1 MLPIKTTRIF
11 LFLLFLLSST
21 LFAYQPQ
28 IVSEKLLNY
37 NHLKTAWINNLVLGK
52 GEAVDKLFVMDEDIY
67 VLTSHNTLF
76 CLSKKNGMIRFVMP
90 VAAEGLPVFE
100 PKLHENRLFLIAA
113 NNLLVIDTDIGTRLH
128 KQRIKFSVTAA
139 AAPNAAYLYIAGMDK
154 RLHAMDR
161 EAKFQQFAVAAADNP
176 MITSVVATDSY
187 VIFSTEKG
195 NIVSIPSSG
204 PKKRW
209 QYDAVGEI
217 SAPIVLRDSQ
227 LYAASRDTNLYKL
240 DAKTGRLEWLV
251 RTESPLI
258 TEPRVTGTTVYQ
270 YAEDKG
276 LYAVNIADGKVVWLL
291 ENGVDLLA
299 EDGLKAYVA
308 TNDGLCAVMDNK
320 TGKKLYS
327 INFSKVS
334 HFVANTLDSAMYL
347 LDNAGQIVCVK
358 PVRQKN

>member
-1 MLPIKTTRIF
+1 MLPIKTTRVF
-11 LFLLFLLSST
+11 LLLLFLLSSA
-21 LFAYQPQ
+21 LFANQPQ

-52 GEAVDKLFVMDEDIY
+52 GEDVEKLFVMDEDIY

-76 CLSKKNGMIRFVMP
+76 CLSKKSGMIRFVMS
-90 VAAEGLPVFE
+90 VAAKGLPVFE

-113 NNLLVIDTDIGTRLH
+113 NNLLVIDTDIGVRLH

-139 AAPNAAYLYIAGMDK
+139 AVPNAAFLYIAGMDK

-161 EAKFQQFAVAAADNP
+161 EARFQQFAVAAADDP

-187 VIFSTEKG
+187 VVFSTEKG
-195 NIVSIPSSG
+195 NIVSIPSGG

-217 SAPIVLRDSQ
+217 SAPLVLRDSK
-227 LYAASRDTNLYKL
+227 LYAAGRDTNLYKL
-240 DAKTGRLEWLV
+240 NAQTGMLDWLV
-251 RTESPLI
+251 RTESALI
-258 TEPRVTGTTVYQ
+258 TKPRVTGTTVYQ
-270 YAEDKG
+270 YAQSKG

-299 EDGLKAYVA
+299 ENGSKAYVA
-308 TNDGLCAVMDNK
+308 TNDGMCAVMDNRS
-320 TGKKLYS
+320 GEKLYS
-327 INFSKVS
+327 INFSRVS
-334 HFVANTLDSAMYL
+334 NFAANTLDSAMYL
-347 LDNAGQIVCVK
+347 LDNAGQIVCIK
-358 PVRQKN
+358 PVRSK